1 MDADRRRHIDEH
13 AGDRL
18 MRRRLATAALTAVVV
33 TGLLFSL
40 SGSVWAAAASS
51 AERNFSQDLVSSGR
65 DLDLGPHDTVGRD
78 VVCFGC
84 NVNINGARVG
94 RDVVAFGGNVS
105 VRDGNI
111 GRDVFAGGG
120 NVGLHGHTV
129 VGRDA
134 TTGGGDLSIQDQSSV
149 GRNASAF
156 GGDVSTGPQAHVAA
170 VMSDGGARLPW
181 EHGGSFFPHGLASI
195 PTPGFLYFWTFGSL
209 VPAFGFVLLSVL
221 LLVIFPRQVAAT
233 GQLAQRQ
240 PVASF
245 GLGCLGVV
253 VAVALAV
260 LFALTLILI
269 PVSLVLLLAVA
280 AAWVLG
286 WTAIL
291 LVTGRRI
298 VAAVRPQGSDP
309 LPALLIGGLVLSVL
323 WIVPLVNVLVGLIG
337 GFVAVGAAVG
347 SRFGTRTPGDRLFG
361 GPPVVAPSTPPPIV
375 PPPAGPH
382 LPQPPP

>member
-1 MDADRRRHIDEH
+1 
-13 AGDRL
+13 
-18 MRRRLATAALTAVVV
+18 VV
-33 TGLLFSL
+33 
-40 SGSVWAAAASS
+40 
-51 AERNFSQDLVSSGR
+51 
-65 DLDLGPHDTVGRD
+65 
-78 VVCFGC
+78 
-84 NVNINGARVG
+84 
-94 RDVVAFGGNVS
+94 
-105 VRDGNI
+105 
-111 GRDVFAGGG
+111 
-120 NVGLHGHTV
+120 
-129 VGRDA
+129 
-134 TTGGGDLSIQDQSSV
+134 
-149 GRNASAF
+149 
-156 GGDVSTGPQAHVAA
+156 
-170 VMSDGGARLPW
+170 SDGGARVPW
-181 EHGGSFFPHGLASI
+181 EQGGSPFPHKLASI

-209 VPAFGFVLLSVL
+209 VPALGFVLLSVL

-269 PVSLVLLLAVA
+269 PVSLVLLLAVG

-323 WIVPLVNVLVGLIG
+323 WIVPVVNLLVGVIG
-337 GFVAVGAAVG
+337 GCVAVGAAVG
-347 SRFGTRTPGDRLFG
+347 SRFGTRMPGDRLFG
-361 GPPVVAPSTPPPIV
+361 GPLLPPSTRPPTA
-375 PPPAGPH
+375 PPPAGPP
-382 LPQPPP
+382 LPEPPS